1 MSNMQEI
8 YTKHEFK
15 AELVI
20 QGLNMFLQRHNPTFS
35 DLEIGRMVKKILS
48 DRDNRRKT
56 TKNNLTLNE
65 LYELFSTFVSETGI

>member
-1 MSNMQEI
+1 MEEI

-65 LYELFSTFVSETGI
+65 LYELFSTFASENGI